1 MAKPEYQTTKVRV
14 STIKMLRQIYA
25 ITGERMIEIMD
36 RLVKQEL
43 ERLEKEQQGKKKDS
57 EVKPRRRSQPFNS
70 KPSASSIAQVN
81 IEPAPSSL

>member
-25 ITGERMIEIMD
+25 ITGERMIEIVE

-43 ERLEKEQQGKKKDS
+43 ERLEKEQQKEGKDK
-57 EVKPRRRSQPFNS
+57 EVKARKRLHLDN
-70 KPSASSIAQVN
+70 
-81 IEPAPSSL
+81 EPLTCTDAVI